1 MDLNDGR
8 NTDKRRKHYNYWT
21 YNLKTMKEMQE
32 IVITHD
38 KISELKFWNPA
49 TKTKNLSVF
58 ISSSYLK
65 ASHSLRHHGHGT
77 FNGSHQ
83 STDHI
88 LRKQL
93 GTVGHEATHGYR
105 GKEQECW
112 SELCL
117 LTLQSMCRC
126 TRRCGSLPHSAPAR
140 PSRVTCQVKESPLAF
155 SASSS
160 FWERGNTFLHS
171 SSILGR
177 W

>member
-1 MDLNDGR
+1 MNCVQEDSI
-8 NTDKRRKHYNYWT
+8 KKHPYLYVVNRW
-21 YNLKTMKEMQE
+21 
-32 IVITHD
+32 
-38 KISELKFWNPA
+38 
-49 TKTKNLSVF
+49 
-58 ISSSYLK
+58 SYLK

-88 LRKQL
+88 FCEQL
-93 GTVGHEATHGYR
+93 GTVSHKTTHGCR
-105 GKEQECW
+105 IGEHKSW

-117 LTLQSMCRC
+117 LTLQSICSYTGRC
-126 TRRCGSLPHSAPAR
+126 VSLPQSAPAR

-171 SSILGR
+171 SNILGR
-177 W
+177 